1 MLRQEMDIGYT
12 RFIHRPGEK
21 LGVFD
26 NASDYEGCKR
36 RVHCNATHGSLVRQ
50 VIYDAQKECYRLSD
64 DDPKEKY
71 AELMGM
77 ENGRRHTIMSG
88 GEHNNVYFPDFVRY
102 KKTLPQCLMQRED
115 GSYPELNEVLINDRE
130 GIPMPAIDDPTLLKL
145 YGDALAEQAA
155 LLKDCQYVTAYV
167 LGFEMLYP
175 EYFGLGHG
183 DFRPASM
190 AHFEAWLQEQ
200 GILERWEKH
209 ALARDLGSRGWR
221 LWQAY
226 RERAM
231 ADRCAIYFERV
242 LREDPNHLCYY
253 PTHGSTFSDTRRAQL
268 SQQADTLVPACDGIE
283 MGHILVEE
291 DEERRNMIMTS
302 HYASFGSPVIIPR
315 LGNKQ
320 PDLSAIGG
328 GKSFT
333 PKTLRR
339 FVYEAAG
346 MGISTI
352 FPIHWSSRLHDGEW
366 FIKDTAAEITCREV
380 FDEWTQVAPLMM
392 GMGRLQPQ
400 LGLLAGDAAWISEW
414 NPRWTSL
421 LQDALKAH
429 VHMTVI
435 SDVLVSRDL
444 ARRMPALLAM
454 DLLKLHRATLS
465 ALAAYADAGG
475 EVFIAGAFGQMD
487 EDGLPMEKEALH
499 AFLSHPRVHA
509 LADQPLQG
517 RRVLR
522 ELFLCGPDLGVDG
535 PSMEFFPYDAAS
547 IFDQIQRAAGSLV
560 LRPMDPGPQ
569 TGDVTVLPL
578 TDRCSMAFVLI
589 NLSDEPIAV
598 TPTLDTRLFDADTLE
613 DMLTHE
619 QVDGKLTLLGGETR
633 LIWAYQ
639 KVTREMAE
647 ETVQSAEKSYLM
659 LQKTGACMDSF
670 RLSYAHMRSGGY
682 LQKRCALARALLESL
697 AIIPS
702 VTWDKDGLHLSVKVL
717 DALGS
722 PVPDAHVTVRLSPA
736 ERFERLPLH
745 AQGDGV
751 YTLGEIPLSNLYDPE
766 NQSYTCVPGRLRLI
780 ISAETGRLQGG
791 AAVTASYGQ
800 Q

>member
-26 NASDYEGCKR
+26 NASDYDGCKR
-36 RVHCNATHGSLVRQ
+36 RVHCNATHGSLVRR
-50 VIYDAQKECYRLSD
+50 VIYDEEKKCYRLSD
-64 DDPKEKY
+64 DDPKIKY

-102 KKTLPQCLMQRED
+102 KTTLPQCLMQRED
-115 GSYPELNEVLINDRE
+115 GSYPELNDVLINDRE

-145 YGDALAEQAA
+145 YGDALAEQAS
-155 LLKDCQYVTAYV
+155 LLKDSQYVTAYV

-190 AHFEAWLQEQ
+190 AHFEAWLRAQ
-200 GILERWEKH
+200 GISQRWEKH
-209 ALARDLGSRGWR
+209 TLAHDSGSRGWL

-231 ADRCAIYFERV
+231 ADRCAIYFERI

-291 DEERRNMIMTS
+291 DEERRNVIMIS
-302 HYASFGSPVIIPR
+302 HYTSFGSPVIIPR

-366 FIKDTAAEITCREV
+366 FIKDTAAEAACREV

-400 LGLLAGDAAWISEW
+400 LGLLAGDAAWMTEW
-414 NPRWTSL
+414 NPRWTGL
-421 LQDALKAH
+421 LQDALKLH
-429 VHMTVI
+429 VHMTVV
-435 SDVLVSRDL
+435 SDALIDADL
-444 ARRMPALLAM
+444 ARRMPALLIV
-454 DLLKLHRATLS
+454 DLVKLHQTTLS
-465 ALAAYADAGG
+465 ALADYVNAGG
-475 EVFIAGAFGQMD
+475 HVYVVGAFGQTT
-487 EDGLPMEKEALH
+487 EDGSPMERELSQS
-499 AFLSHPRVHA
+499 FLKHPRVHA
-509 LADQPLQG
+509 LADQPVAKT
-517 RRVLR
+517 RILR

-535 PSMEFFPYDAAS
+535 PSMEYFPYDAKS
-547 IFDQIQRAAGSLV
+547 IFDQIQQAADSLV
-560 LRPMDPGPQ
+560 LCHMDLGEQ
-569 TGDVTVLPL
+569 TGEITVLPL
-578 TDRCSMAFVLI
+578 TDRCGMAFVLI
-589 NLSDEPIAV
+589 NLSDEPVAV
-598 TPTLDTRLFDADTLE
+598 TPRLHARLLDADTLE
-613 DMLTHE
+613 DMLAHAPVEETF
-619 QVDGKLTLLGGETR
+619 TLQGGETR
-633 LIWAYQ
+633 LIWAYR
-639 KVTREMAE
+639 KVSREIAE
-647 ETVQSAEKSYLM
+647 ESIRDAEKSFLM
-659 LQKTGACMDSF
+659 LQKIGACMDSF
-670 RLSYAHMRSGGY
+670 RLSYAHMRSGGH
-682 LQKRCALARALLESL
+682 LQKRYALARILLESL

-702 VTWDKDGLHLSVKVL
+702 VTWDESGLHLSVQVL

-722 PVPDAHVTVRLSPA
+722 PMPDAHVTVRLSPA
-736 ERFERLPLH
+736 DSYRRLQLT
-745 AQGDGV
+745 AQGNGV
-751 YTLGEIPLSNLYDPE
+751 YALERVPVSPLYDAE
-766 NQSYTCVPGRLRLI
+766 NQSYTWMPDTVRLI
-780 ISAETGRLQGG
+780 ISAENGCLQGG
-791 AAVTASYGQ
+791 AALTVTYGQ
-800 Q
+800 